1 MAITTLGLATAKEG
15 KPDLRPDPRVNN
27 LWYQYRNTDRCIV
40 FVHGLGDDSRNCW
53 FHEPSQSYWPDRVGA
68 SRGLS
73 DYSIYLGGYYTD
85 KLKSKDY
92 GVADC
97 ANELFRALSLR
108 GREKPVLEH
117 QAILFVCHSLGG
129 IVTRYMIESNAK
141 EFQAQKVGL
150 FLFASPSTG
159 SKWANAVSKIAHYLE
174 MEPTDV
180 LQTLATDSPLLEDLD
195 GRFKNFVNDANNIRL
210 FGKEACETLPYKH
223 VGVIVSAESAGRYFG
238 KVEKLAQTDHSS
250 CVKPDS
256 DRHPAHVTLLSWI
269 AQFEK
274 KFKAALPVSKPAGM
288 VCRRVQCSVRVANED
303 GDAEHEIAYLGI
315 SGVANNEYRLAG
327 PKQGTGHPSEP
338 RLNSARTDPSVKM
351 RADDKG
357 HWLQFSN
364 SAGADA
370 ALDSAYFL
378 NTFAAFAM
386 DARERAVMGG
396 KEPGVDYLQ
405 KTLDQEDIQELVI
418 QVEVHPAMLL
428 IGSPYVEVR
437 LPGGGEVDQQETA
450 RAARMIDYSPLL
462 RTITLFVRDPMR
474 ERSYRIC
481 WKLAEPPEPTERPTD
496 AELDRQQD
504 LVEELLW
511 LRNCQEVAEPAA
523 AEKEAIQ
530 LANESISKTAGLV
543 NSVIGRDQAERL
555 DPDQVECSF
564 MVVDDRDEE
573 KLAEVKIVAG
583 TGISEGAWN
592 LMRGVGDGNAG
603 RCVKRRAI
611 RFFDREKATEK
622 PFDNIYV
629 PSPGGRAHQWLM
641 SIPLFS
647 SQSLVYGVV
656 NVGTFQKKGARA
668 LRHLEAE
675 AKAKALAEGVQ
686 QIMLTLLDLIRSKY
700 EREIREYAAKN
711 HSGKDSSK
719 RQ

>member
-1 MAITTLGLATAKEG
+1 MGE
-15 KPDLRPDPRVNN
+15 
-27 LWYQYRNTDRCIV
+27 
-40 FVHGLGDDSRNCW
+40 
-53 FHEPSQSYWPDRVGA
+53 
-68 SRGLS
+68 RG
-73 DYSIYLGGYYTD
+73 
-85 KLKSKDY
+85 
-92 GVADC
+92 
-97 ANELFRALSLR
+97 
-108 GREKPVLEH
+108 
-117 QAILFVCHSLGG
+117 
-129 IVTRYMIESNAK
+129 IE
-141 EFQAQKVGL
+141 
-150 FLFASPSTG
+150 
-159 SKWANAVSKIAHYLE
+159 KIAHYLE

-303 GDAEHEIAYLGI
+303 GRCGARNRVSRHFGGCKQRVQV
-315 SGVANNEYRLAG
+315 SWS
-327 PKQGTGHPSEP
+327 KQGTGHPSEP
-338 RLNSARTDPSVKM
+338 RLNSARTDPSVKI
-351 RADDKG
+351 RSDDKG

-364 SAGADA
+364 AAGADA

-511 LRNCQEVAEPAA
+511 LRNCQEVA
-523 AEKEAIQ
+523 
-530 LANESISKTAGLV
+530 
-543 NSVIGRDQAERL
+543 
-555 DPDQVECSF
+555 
-564 MVVDDRDEE
+564 
-573 KLAEVKIVAG
+573 
-583 TGISEGAWN
+583 
-592 LMRGVGDGNAG
+592 AG
-603 RCVKRRAI
+603 R
-611 RFFDREKATEK
+611 
-622 PFDNIYV
+622 
-629 PSPGGRAHQWLM
+629 SG
-641 SIPLFS
+641 
-647 SQSLVYGVV
+647 
-656 NVGTFQKKGARA
+656 
-668 LRHLEAE
+668 
-675 AKAKALAEGVQ
+675 
-686 QIMLTLLDLIRSKY
+686 
-700 EREIREYAAKN
+700 ERGDPA
-711 HSGKDSSK
+711 GK
-719 RQ
+719 